1 MSDNGLRTRGVGVDG
16 FAIERAVNVAVFK
29 SRFGA
34 LHDAAQ
40 RLVAPRGVAPVSANR
55 PPLPLDDIRP
65 KSRFEQVEERIQAGL
80 DDLLREEAEL
90 AAAAARPS
98 SHRARVDDDASLAD
112 TSTSLASV
120 ADTSTSLAPAPRT
133 SRRRK
138 SAAEQ
143 PTVLPHVAVGPTVI
157 VLPPMATEAAHEA
170 LLRQAAEATRAK
182 RASGRPP
189 KAPSAAPSAAA
200 PVAAGPVKMQVVA
213 QSDAMHKSERYAMLR
228 ALGDASDAS
237 DVLSEREVLL
247 TVVLMQANRD
257 VRMLEFDVLASQTL
271 CDVVDMFDCPS
282 SRNALAL
289 PECRNQM
296 MYIEGTFYDDTRHA
310 GALRYSEPLVAW
322 LRQCGES
329 VAHNVDLVACHEA
342 RVADMQSATLLD
354 LTLRL
359 HAPYL
364 YVHQGD
370 CAHVFAFAALR
381 LACESDPPR
390 RSAYP
395 RLVARKVPVERRCA
409 ICEIYPARFVTVADK
424 WAPDDPCLF
433 CEKCYQP
440 LHYDEHG
447 ELLPN
452 WPEFG
457 GAEFVQDVG

>member
-1 MSDNGLRTRGVGVDG
+1 MTDNGLRIRGVGVDG
-16 FAIERAVNVAVFK
+16 FAIEPAVNVALFK
-29 SRFGA
+29 SRYCA

-40 RLVAPRGVAPVSANR
+40 SLAAPRGVAPVSATR

-90 AAAAARPS
+90 RAAAAAAAAAAATWP
-98 SHRARVDDDASLAD
+98 SHRARVDDDAS
-112 TSTSLASV
+112 V
-120 ADTSTSLAPAPRT
+120 ADTSASRAPAADAPATPAPRT

-138 SAAEQ
+138 SAAV
-143 PTVLPHVAVGPTVI
+143 VLPHVAAGPTVI
-157 VLPPMATEAAHEA
+157 VLPPMATEAAHDA
-170 LLRQAAEATRAK
+170 LQRQAAEATRAK
-182 RASGRPP
+182 RAGGRP
-189 KAPSAAPSAAA
+189 KKAPSAAA
-200 PVAAGPVKMQVVA
+200 PVAPGPVKMQVVA

-228 ALGDASDAS
+228 ALGDANDAS

-289 PECRNQM
+289 PECRNQI

-370 CAHVFAFAALR
+370 CAHVFAFEALR
-381 LACESDPPR
+381 VACESDPPR

-395 RLVARKVPVERRCA
+395 RLVSRKVPVERRCA